1 MNIFSQIKIS
11 PSLLMNKFSSVFLAS
26 DNVITTFLESDNFI
40 TRLLRAFLQIFYF
53 ACKWVMYVVDVIYFY
68 VLELAGVG
76 SDTSVFDAANS
87 DLTFKLLLDNKE
99 LVTTIV
105 RNFIAIAIVLI
116 LVAAIV
122 AIIKQQSN
130 SLKESGG
137 GEKTSDVL
145 RRTFKS
151 VMLII
156 LTPLIA
162 ILGIVASSVIL
173 QSLFKATNLTNAKSL
188 SARVFTVSAST
199 ANRYKQ
205 YAENGERIPI
215 VYKFSGSNKK
225 DAISYAVTMA
235 GNETYPSLDYFD
247 KNLSFGGSSIYD
259 PVDNSIVNAST
270 SSNKYTAVENWR
282 YNTYYKYF
290 DSAETYNSESNYAK
304 YRVID
309 THANEYYAMSDV
321 ICYALETMEEFY
333 FVTIQELLE
342 TLVTNNPDEFENVV
356 KDYNIRIMD
365 SSGNHLISVSG
376 ADNSPNIAAMKSNIK
391 NKSYGFI
398 RYTSTYTSGTYEYV
412 HVKDAVDEI
421 DGAKFVMAYQLMD
434 ETGGVTKYYYMPLVN
449 GSEVGGNSA
458 FKSDYIKNNCMIT
471 ARGIFDT
478 SGYPTAIRKTASGN
492 IMFYRDD
499 LQLAT
504 EGSMSDV
511 ATIDQIE
518 LEEEI
523 DKEEEEQSFF
533 EKVGSAVKGAWSSV
547 KKFVTNIFNPLKL
560 VPDLNIDE
568 SKLATTYTKVTTSVY
583 TMEDGKLQI
592 SYFFSDSLTSKLSS
606 KLYGMDLN
614 NLFEPMN
621 INYVTLLVGSVVM
634 FKIMITAVFAL
645 VNRAMNLFIMFLIY
659 PIACA
664 TIPLEEG
671 DAGKSS
677 GSYKKWSQKFTQLL
691 FSTYGLILG
700 LNVVFIIIPVI
711 DTIEFFKVSDF
722 VENKALGRIGNALV
736 SPMTLLNVNSSFEIT
751 TAAYST
757 ICWLVNK
764 LLRIIFQIAAFSLV
778 SAGGKGGGDTF
789 VSIIQTV
796 VGVGPGA
803 LEDSPLDAVKKTIKS
818 TTKVINMVINPAKVV
833 KDTVVNSADKI
844 KKTAK
849 DLLPGS
855 AIAAEAIDKAKQLTA
870 LTRGLAGNL
879 SPQQVAE
886 VAKKASS
893 AAAGGGGGGGPSAG
907 GSGGA

>member
-26 DNVITTFLESDNFI
+26 DNVITTFLDSDNFI
-40 TRLLRAFLQIFYF
+40 TRLLRSFLQIFYF

-76 SDTSVFDAANS
+76 SDTSAFDAANS

-99 LVTTIV
+99 IVTTIV

-116 LVAAIV
+116 LVAAII

-130 SLKESGG
+130 ALKESGG
-137 GEKTSDVL
+137 KEKTSDVL

-173 QSLFKATNLTNAKSL
+173 QSLFKATNITNAKSL

-215 VYKFSGSNKK
+215 VYKFSGTSKQ

-247 KNLSFGGSSIYD
+247 KNLSLGGSSIYD

-290 DSAETYNSESNYAK
+290 DSAETYDSESAHAK

-309 THANEYYAMSDV
+309 THASEYYAMSDV
-321 ICYALETMEEFY
+321 ICYALDTMEEFY

-342 TLVTNNPDEFENVV
+342 TLVANNPDKFENVV
-356 KDYNIRIMD
+356 KDYNIRIMET
-365 SSGNHLISVSG
+365 SGNPNSVTG
-376 ADNSPNIAAMKSNIK
+376 ADNSPNIAAMKSKIQ

-421 DGAKFVMAYQLMD
+421 DGAKFVIAYRLTD
-434 ETGGVTKYYYMPLVN
+434 DNGGITRNYYMPLVN
-449 GSEVGGNSA
+449 VTKVGDNDA

-478 SGYPTAIRKTASGN
+478 AGYPTAIRKTASGN

-518 LEEEI
+518 LEEEV
-523 DKEEEEQSFF
+523 DQEAEEQSFF

-560 VPDLNIDE
+560 VPDLSIDE

-592 SYFFSDSLTSKLSS
+592 SYFFSDSITSKLSL
-606 KLYGMDLN
+606 KLYGMNLN

-621 INYVTLLVGSVVM
+621 INYVTLIFGSVVM
-634 FKIMITAVFAL
+634 FKIMVTAIFAL

-664 TIPLEEG
+664 TIPMEEG

-700 LNVVFIIIPVI
+700 INVVFIIIPVI

-722 VENKALGRIGNALV
+722 VDNKALGRIGNALV
-736 SPMTLLNVNSSFEIT
+736 NPWKILNLNNSLET
-751 TAAYST
+751 TVTTYST
-757 ICWLVNK
+757 ICWIVNK

-778 SAGGKGGGDTF
+778 SGVGKGGGDTF
-789 VSIIQTV
+789 TSVIQTV

-818 TTKVINMVINPAKVV
+818 TTKAINMVLNPAKVV

-870 LTRGLAGNL
+870 FTRGLAGNV

-886 VAKKASS
+886 IAKKASS
-893 AAAGGGGGGGPSAG
+893 AAAGGGDGGGGGDAG
-907 GSGGA
+907 GA